1 MAIHKEVETGKT
13 DKRRIQRLELIRNA
27 TRTLIETKGVN
38 QVTLADIAKESGIPA
53 PSLYHYYSHPSDIFL
68 DLTNEVMFDFQEL
81 VKKDF
86 PTNKIHHWTDIQ
98 TLIEYRYIEYYQKNK
113 FARDLILGHHIYSN
127 IHKVDLSNDL
137 VLGDYILKIYDKF
150 YHLPQLPTEYNIFS
164 IALEVA
170 DKVYSMSHRE
180 RGNITDLMIDEAV
193 KISHAYLG
201 LYLPYYMQKKQ
212 SSID

>member
-1 MAIHKEVETGKT
+1 MPKEIETGKT

-27 TRTLIETKGVN
+27 ARCLIETKGVN
-38 QVTLADIAKESGIPA
+38 QVTLADIAKETDIPA

-68 DLTNEVMFDFQEL
+68 DLANEIMLDFQEL
-81 VKKDF
+81 AQQDF
-86 PTNKIHHWTDIQ
+86 PADEISHWTDIQ
-98 TLIEYRYIEYYQKNK
+98 TLLEHRYIDYYQKHTY
-113 FARDLILGHHIYSN
+113 ARELILGHHTYSN

-137 VLGDYILKIYDKF
+137 VLGDYIFKIYDKF

-180 RGNITDLMIDEAV
+180 YGTITPLMIKEAV

-201 LYLPYYMQKKQ
+201 LYLPYYMQRKM
-212 SSID
+212 I